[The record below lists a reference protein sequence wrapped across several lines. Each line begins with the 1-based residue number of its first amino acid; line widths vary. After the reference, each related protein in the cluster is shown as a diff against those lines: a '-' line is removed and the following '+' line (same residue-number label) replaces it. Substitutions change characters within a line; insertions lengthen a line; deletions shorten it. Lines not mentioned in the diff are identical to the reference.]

1 MAVTAVMTFTTRMLK
16 TKYPTAA
23 DLKIR
28 VASPAEGR
36 PLRSILVEFVSPSLR
51 VIN

>member
-1 MAVTAVMTFTTRMLK
+1 MAVTAVMTFMTRMLK
-16 TKYPTAA
+16 TKDPTDA

-36 PLRSILVEFVSPSLR
+36 PLMSILVEFVSPSLR